1 MNRDTYIAAGIA
13 ALVACVVGILLFA
26 GSDPAGG
33 RKAESAAVA
42 LASEGAPSF
51 GAPGAP
57 VHIVEFMDPAC
68 ETCASFFPYVKRIMA
83 NNPGRIRLSVRHV
96 AFHGGAEEAVRA
108 LEAARA
114 QDRYWEALGALL
126 ENQDRWVRNHR
137 VQPGAVWP
145 ILAQAG
151 IDVARARREL
161 DTPEVVAR
169 MERDLADAIELGVTK
184 TPEYFVNGRQMPA
197 FGYEELRALV
207 DEELRR
213 TARLAAAR

>member
-1 MNRDTYIAAGIA
+1 
-13 ALVACVVGILLFA
+13 
-26 GSDPAGG
+26 
-33 RKAESAAVA
+33 
-42 LASEGAPSF
+42 
-51 GAPGAP
+51 
-57 VHIVEFMDPAC
+57 MDPAC

-96 AFHGGAEEAVRA
+96 AFHGGADEAVRA